1 MRFNDSPSYFF
12 ILQSIMNNIKQ
23 DIKTGEYKR
32 VYLIYGTENYLK
44 KLYADKLRNA
54 VTDPSDTMNSVVFQG
69 DSLSVSE
76 LTELCDTMPFFVD
89 RRFILVN
96 RSGLFK
102 AKRGESEEGSESD
115 SGKSSGSE
123 KDKLTEYIKQIPD
136 TTVLVFVEDDVDKRS
151 RLFKAVKETGYETE
165 IKSLSENDMRLW
177 IGSELKKCGKSVS
190 GATADYLVNYV
201 GTDMEVLA
209 AEIQKLALY
218 AYDRNAVTNEDV
230 KAVCTKAVSAAIFDM
245 TDALAAGQIKKA
257 LDVYEEL
264 LGMREPVFKT
274 FYSLL
279 KHFTQLYV
287 TKEMMS
293 AGAGKNDIVNAL
305 GAHPFV
311 CSKLMGQAGRFSLK
325 ELREKVDFGVTLECD
340 AKSGRLSEKNI
351 VELFVTH

>member
-1 MRFNDSPSYFF
+1 MISG
-12 ILQSIMNNIKQ
+12 IMNNIKQ

-32 VYLIYGTENYLK
+32 VYLIYGAENYLK

-54 VTDPSDTMNSVVFQG
+54 VTDPTDSMNSVVFQG
-69 DSLSVSE
+69 DSVSVNE
-76 LTELCDTMPFFVD
+76 LIELCDTMPFFVD
-89 RRFILVN
+89 RRFVLVN

-102 AKRGESEEGSESD
+102 AKRGESEDTNED
-115 SGKSSGSE
+115 SGKGGGSD
-123 KDKLTEYIKQIPD
+123 KDRLTEYIKQMPD
-136 TTVLVFVEDDVDKRS
+136 STVLVFVEDDVDKRS

-165 IKSLSENDMRLW
+165 IKALSENDMRLW
-177 IGSELKKCGKSVS
+177 IGSELKKNGKNVS
-190 GATADYLVNYV
+190 GATADYLVDYV

-209 AEIQKLALY
+209 AEIQKLSLY
-218 AYDRNAVTNEDV
+218 AYDRDSVTNDDI

-257 LDVYEEL
+257 LEVYEEL
-264 LGMREPVFKT
+264 NGMREPVFKT
-274 FYSLL
+274 FYSLI

-287 TKEMMS
+287 TKELMS
-293 AGAGKNDIVNAL
+293 SGATKNDIVTAL

-311 CSKLMGQAGRFSLK
+311 CSKLMGQAGRFTLK
-325 ELREKVDFGVTLECD
+325 ELREKIDYGVTLECD